1 MQDLFVDR
9 LANVMIVNNV
19 ARLDFLRIDAIDPAT
34 NQGRVSPTLRV
45 VIPLDGLMEMSQQL
59 DKIRDQI
66 TAEISKQKAAAQIN
80 SAASVTETTTH

>member
-34 NQGRVSPTLRV
+34 NQGRVSPSLRV
-45 VIPLDGLMEMSQQL
+45 AIPLDGLMELAQQL
-59 DKIRDQI
+59 DQIRGQI
-66 TAEISKQKAAAQIN
+66 TAEIAKQQAVAQAAQ
-80 SAASVTETTTH
+80 TEPTEETKTH